1 MVDREATCSHSTT
14 LGGVIATGVTLDGLF
29 GNAWKGQSGLPR
41 GCTREE
47 LLAPTS
53 NANHLED
60 VADTGLCLDQS
71 VKHICEEGTLSDSRS
86 RPSLA
91 KVGVIHT
98 KSFG

>member
-1 MVDREATCSHSTT
+1 VFNEATRGRSTT
-14 LGGVIATGVTLDGLF
+14 LGGVIATGVTFDGLF
-29 GNAWKGQSGLPR
+29 GSAGKGQSGLPR
-41 GCTREE
+41 GCTRKE

-53 NANHLED
+53 NADHLKD

-71 VKHICEEGTLSDSRS
+71 IKQIREVGRLSDSRS

-91 KVGVIHT
+91 KVRVIHA